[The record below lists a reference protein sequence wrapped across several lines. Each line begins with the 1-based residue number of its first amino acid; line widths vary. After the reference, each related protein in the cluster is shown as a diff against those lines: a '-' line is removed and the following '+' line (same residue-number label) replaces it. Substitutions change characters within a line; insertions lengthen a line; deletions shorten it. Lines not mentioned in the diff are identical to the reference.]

1 MSLAYISKG
10 NRICL
15 SYFILTKNGIK
26 KNDGWKKIEK
36 VNTNICKIYYKIVQ
50 TYVLFDIYI

>member
-1 MSLAYISKG
+1 M
-10 NRICL
+10 
-15 SYFILTKNGIK
+15 FILFYINKKWDK